1 MNANVSSSSA
11 PPPLLPPRSLPSSL
25 SPTLQSSSHS
35 AASPSISSPRTHSPE
50 TQRQIAEA
58 RAALE
63 ASMSN
68 IGSSL
73 DRTLRSRAQNLHDN
87 SKQLEKQQKDVIKAT
102 EGLKKESEKLGKVA
116 VEGMKRVKELGNVQ
130 NWAEM
135 LERDFLV
142 LGETLRLAEYGSSGS
157 QSGSSWETGSDAS
170 VDRRREEA
178 LPGFE
183 GEWKFEA
190 EDDVQ
195 MEEQDGFESPFISDL
210 PQTVEAPERLWV
222 DDEGDTCMDG
232 AEGGSNDKGKG
243 KAVEASLDAAMDS
256 EYHAPISGRS
266 LTAANIARSAS
277 DPCFNSGNTAASVI
291 S

>member
-11 PPPLLPPRSLPSSL
+11 PPPLPPPRSLPSSL

-35 AASPSISSPRTHSPE
+35 AHSHSAASLSISSPRTHSVE
-50 TQRQIAEA
+50 AQRQIAEA
-58 RAALE
+58 RVALE

-73 DRTLRSRAQNLHDN
+73 DL
-87 SKQLEKQQKDVIKAT
+87 
-102 EGLKKESEKLGKVA
+102 
-116 VEGMKRVKELGNVQ
+116 KELGNVQ

-157 QSGSSWETGSDAS
+157 ESGSSWETRSDLS

-195 MEEQDGFESPFISDL
+195 MEEQDGFESPFISDVL
-210 PQTVEAPERLWV
+210 QNVEAPESLWI
-222 DDEGDTCMDG
+222 DDEGDTRMDG
-232 AEGGSNDKGKG
+232 AEVDSNDKGKG
-243 KAVEASLDAAMDS
+243 KAVEVPLDVAMDS
-256 EYHAPISGRS
+256 AYHAPISGRS

-277 DPCFNSGNTAASVI
+277 DPSFNSGNTAASVI